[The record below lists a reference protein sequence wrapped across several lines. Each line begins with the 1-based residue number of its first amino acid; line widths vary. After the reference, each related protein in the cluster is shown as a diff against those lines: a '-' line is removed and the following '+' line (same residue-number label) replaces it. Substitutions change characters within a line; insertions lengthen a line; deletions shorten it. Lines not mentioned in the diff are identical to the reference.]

1 MTHVRRKKI
10 TKTNM
15 KKNMINTGKE
25 WGWMDQNDRHPHGF
39 LPKISYWMG
48 QWEESAEKRDETRM
62 KYCETKLFYFM
73 GRQLQINKEK

>member
-1 MTHVRRKKI
+1 MRWRKI

-25 WGWMDQNDRHPHGF
+25 WRWMDDRHPHGF

-48 QWEESAEKRDETRM
+48 QWEDAVVIKDETRM
-62 KYCETKLFYFM
+62 KACETILFYFM
-73 GRQLQINKEK
+73 GRQLQINKDI

>member
-1 MTHVRRKKI
+1 MTHMRRKKI

-25 WGWMDQNDRHPHGF
+25 WGWMDDRHPHGF

-48 QWEESAEKRDETRM
+48 QWEESPEKRDETRM
-62 KYCETKLFYFM
+62 KYCEGKLFYFM
-73 GRQLQINKEK
+73 GRQLQINRDI

>member
-1 MTHVRRKKI
+1 MRRKKI

-48 QWEESAEKRDETRM
+48 QWEDAVVIKDETRM
-62 KYCETKLFYFM
+62 KFCETKLFYFM
-73 GRQLQINKEK
+73 GRQLQINKDI

>member
-1 MTHVRRKKI
+1 MRWRKI

-25 WGWMDQNDRHPHGF
+25 WGWMDDRHPHGF

-48 QWEESAEKRDETRM
+48 QWEDAVVIKDETRM
-62 KYCETKLFYFM
+62 KFCETKLFYFM
-73 GRQLQINKEK
+73 GRQLQINKDI